1 MIAPLLATATA
12 SAASAA
18 STTGS
23 TGSTLKLHV
32 PPIRYLSI
40 LPPIIMIGGAVLL
53 LALASLVSR
62 PLRVRV
68 ATIGTVAIAGTAVG
82 ISIWQWFDVQD
93 HGPHTYVA
101 NAVVMDGFSVLIT
114 MLVDSAMVVPALVA
128 DGYLRPEA

>member
-1 MIAPLLATATA
+1 MIAHLLAA
-12 SAASAA
+12 AASAA
-18 STTGS
+18 SRRIGRLDRV
-23 TGSTLKLHV
+23 GGKLHV

-114 MLVDSAMVVPALVA
+114 MLVASAMVRHRT
-128 DGYLRPEA
+128 GG